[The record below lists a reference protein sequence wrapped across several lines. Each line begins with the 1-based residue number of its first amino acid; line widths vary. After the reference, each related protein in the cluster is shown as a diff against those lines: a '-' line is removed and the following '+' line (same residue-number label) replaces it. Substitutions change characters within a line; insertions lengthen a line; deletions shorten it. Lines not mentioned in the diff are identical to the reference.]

1 MEFLKRIKDRSPEYD
16 SQYYN
21 MILEFTIEQGGKAG
35 TSTEADRWKQGKYF
49 STRYEMYIYAALLGL
64 KKDYKIPIAYGTEK
78 SKFIEIKSWQP
89 QDVADYV
96 VMGVIAKSGF
106 DLNEIEEMEEEK
118 IEKKITEL
126 KGLLEDYANG
136 GFDIIRSKK
145 ESEPSYFL
153 TNENCFIDLL
163 DNTSAT

>member
-35 TSTEADRWKQGKYF
+35 TSTESDRWKQGKYF

-78 SKFIEIKSWQP
+78 SKFIDIRSWKH

-96 VMGVIAKSGF
+96 VMAVIAKYGL
-106 DLNEIEEMEEEK
+106 DLNDIEEMEDEK

-145 ESEPSYFL
+145 ESDPSYFL

-163 DNTSAT
+163 DK